1 LQHLLASRQIPVHYD
16 VTDFEEDL
24 DTLQRLGRL

>member
-1 LQHLLASRQIPVHYD
+1 LASRQIPIHYD

-24 DTLQRLGRL
+24 HTLQRLGRL